1 MKVGLN
7 WKPEGR
13 RKNGRPKETWRRTI
27 ETEMK
32 TRLGWNDWREAHQVA
47 QDRAMWRQ
55 TCPAS
60 IST

>member
-13 RKNGRPKETWRRTI
+13 RKNGRPKETGRRTI

-32 TRLGWNDWREAHQVA
+32 TRLGWND
-47 QDRAMWRQ
+47 
-55 TCPAS
+55 
-60 IST
+60 